1 MVCGNGASARL
12 VFAMWCL
19 VSGNGECWGQKERKT
34 TDEAVDDETGGG
46 GGGGGGRGVAGLQT

>member
-1 MVCGNGASARL
+1 MVCGNGAGARL

-34 TDEAVDDETGGG
+34 TDEAVD
-46 GGGGGGRGVAGLQT
+46 GVAAR